1 MQDLDIRFYINGE
14 WVRWPHIMVCQK
26 YFKHY
31 KHNEKIINDVNVSYI
46 KLFFKLNKDTY
57 TLTND
62 SLIYFDFNAIR
73 ALHRKICKWDPNKWQ
88 IETFNIGMGE
98 IMLILKQK
106 I

>member
-1 MQDLDIRFYINGE
+1 MKDLDRCYYVTK
-14 WVRWPHIMVCQK
+14 WVRWPNIYVCEK
-26 YFKHY
+26 YY
-31 KHNEKIINDVNVSYI
+31 KHHKQNEKIIDGINVSYI
-46 KLFFKLNKDTY
+46 KLFFKQNKDTY

-62 SLIYFDFNAIR
+62 GLIYFDINAKTK
-73 ALHRKICKWDPNKWQ
+73 HRKICKWDPNKWQ